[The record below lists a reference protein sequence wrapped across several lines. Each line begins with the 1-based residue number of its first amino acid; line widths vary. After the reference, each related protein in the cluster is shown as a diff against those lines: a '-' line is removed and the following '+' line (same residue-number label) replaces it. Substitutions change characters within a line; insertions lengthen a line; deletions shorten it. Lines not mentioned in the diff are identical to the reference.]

1 MFKSLKIGTK
11 LILIGALILIIPLAV
26 VGYISI
32 TESTTGLVSSQEES
46 MQDRA
51 MDLSESIEDVLRVE
65 KKLVLSQAVDPTTVE
80 TMSILDEVDPEQRQA
95 AIEELSAQFTRF
107 HNTQGLG
114 DAYQVL
120 LSTDT
125 DGTVVA
131 ASDQEY
137 YGVNL
142 QDRDYYQ
149 SSMEGNTIVGQPARN
164 KVTNEP
170 FAPVSAPI
178 YSDDGEIVGV
188 MAAILELGFLADLI
202 NNVHVGETGYAF
214 LADANGLAI
223 AHPDES
229 IVFTTNIRELT
240 GMEEIASRTSAN
252 ETGVESYSFQG
263 DAKTAGFSSVPSTE
277 WSVILTISDS
287 EFLASVVA
295 VRNSILIV
303 AVVALA
309 IALLIFV
316 LFARSL
322 SVPIR
327 RGVVFAGQ
335 VAEGDLQAT
344 LDIKQKDEVGELADA
359 LHKMINNLKRIVGD
373 VMSAADQVTSG
384 SQQLSST
391 AEQLS
396 QGATEQASSVEEVS
410 SSMEEMSSNIN
421 QNADNAS
428 ETEKIAIQSAQD
440 AEQSGQAVMEA
451 VEAMNQIA
459 ERITIIEEIAR
470 QTNMLSLNASI
481 EAARAGEHG
490 KGFAVVAS
498 EVGKLAARSKDAA
511 GEISELSTSTVDVA
525 EKARGMLEQL
535 VPNIRKTADLVQEIS
550 AASREQSNG
559 AEQINTAISQLDQVI
574 QQNASASEEM
584 ASVAEELN
592 SQAEELQQTISYF
605 DIGEADKTQK
615 KDKNRLKIESKVSHA
630 QGTIAGAPQNR
641 GRQARG
647 GQTGQAGGTAPG
659 GRQPAGAQ
667 QKNQP
672 RGEEETGIKPAQSN
686 NGLDSDD
693 FERF

>member
-51 MDLSESIEDVLRVE
+51 MDLSEAIEDVLRVE
-65 KKLVLSQAVDPTTVE
+65 KKLVLNLSVDATTTE
-80 TMSILDEVDPEQRQA
+80 TMSILDVAAPEERQA
-95 AIEELSAQFTRF
+95 AIEELSAQFNRF
-107 HNTQGLG
+107 INTEGLG
-114 DAYQVL
+114 DAYQVI

-125 DGTVVA
+125 SGTVVA
-131 ASDQEY
+131 ASDPEY
-137 YGVNL
+137 YGVDL
-142 QDRDYYQ
+142 QDRGYVQ
-149 SSMEGNTIVGQPARN
+149 SSLNGTTYVGQPARN

-188 MAAILELGFLADLI
+188 MAAILDLGFLTELI
-202 NNVHVGETGYAF
+202 NNVQVGDSGYAF
-214 LADANGLAI
+214 LVDSNGLAI

-229 IVFTTNIRELT
+229 IVFTTDIDELA
-240 GMEEIASRTSAN
+240 GMEAIARRTAAN
-252 ETGVESYSFQG
+252 ETGVESYFFQG
-263 DAKTAGFSSVPSTE
+263 EDKTAGFSSVPSTE

-303 AVVALA
+303 AGAALV
-309 IALLIFV
+309 IALLVFV

-335 VAEGDLQAT
+335 VAEGDLQAS
-344 LDIKQKDEVGELADA
+344 LEIKQKDEIGELADA

-428 ETEKIAIQSAQD
+428 ETEKIAMQSAQD

-511 GEISELSTSTVDVA
+511 GEISELSSSTVDVA
-525 EKARGMLEQL
+525 EKARNMLEQL

-559 AEQINTAISQLDQVI
+559 ADQINTAINQLDQVI

-584 ASVAEELN
+584 ASVAEELTG
-592 SQAEELQQTISYF
+592 QAEELQQTISYF
-605 DIGEADKTQK
+605 SISEEDRNRK
-615 KDKNRLKIESKVSHA
+615 KDTDRLRIESKVANARSTVTGASQSH
-630 QGTIAGAPQNR
+630 G
-641 GRQARG
+641 
-647 GQTGQAGGTAPG
+647 GQAGSRQTGKTGQSANTNQTVRG
-659 GRQPAGAQ
+659 GRGQQPQ
-667 QKNQP
+667 
-672 RGEEETGIKPAQSN
+672 GEEETGIKPAN
-686 NGLDSDD
+686 ADTGLDSDD